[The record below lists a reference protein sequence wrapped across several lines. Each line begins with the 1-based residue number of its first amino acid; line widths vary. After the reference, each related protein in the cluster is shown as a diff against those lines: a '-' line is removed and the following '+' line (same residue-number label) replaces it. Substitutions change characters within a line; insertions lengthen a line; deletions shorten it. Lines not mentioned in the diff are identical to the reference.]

1 MLHTRVLVDGYHQ
14 LPDKDAGIE
23 AFQKRCQGPTGANN
37 WQNQDSSSGQP
48 HATEPQ
54 PYYATGKT
62 QEYNLYRAP
71 LTMILQ
77 SPPDTFSV
85 RDSITQYTD

>member
-1 MLHTRVLVDGYHQ
+1 MPHTRVLIDGYHQ
-14 LPDKDAGIE
+14 LPDEDAGIE
-23 AFQKRCQGPTGANN
+23 AFQKRCQGPKASN

-48 HATEPQ
+48 DATEPR

-62 QEYNLYRAP
+62 QEYNLYRA
-71 LTMILQ
+71 LLIMILQ

-85 RDSITQYTD
+85 RDSITQ